1 VHRPVLRGR
10 WSPRIERQ
18 TTEEV
23 KAKTDTPVLDLLG
36 KMTEDS
42 AEYSDLD
49 PRSFMMAR
57 MAVLIAVDAPPVS
70 YTVNIG
76 AAKDF
81 DVTVE
86 DLQGLFAAVAPMV
99 GTARVA
105 SAAGNVARG
114 LGLAIAIADQEV
126 EATAG

>member
-1 VHRPVLRGR
+1 MA
-10 WSPRIERQ
+10 E
-18 TTEEV
+18 
-23 KAKTDTPVLDLLG
+23 TDTPVLDLLG

-57 MAVLIAVDAPPVS
+57 MAALIAVDAPPVS
-70 YTVNIG
+70 YMVNIG
-76 AAKDF
+76 AAEDF

-86 DLQGLFAAVAPMV
+86 DLQGLFAAVAPIV

-105 SAAGNVARG
+105 SAAGNVARA
-114 LGLAIAIADQEV
+114 LGLAIAVADD
-126 EATAG
+126 EAEAPAG